1 MTQNDRV
8 LKYLDNHGYIT
19 TMVAFNELGITRL
32 ASRVNDLKKLG
43 WPITGV
49 MRYGTDRDG
58 NKIKWKEYRLA

>member
-19 TMVAFNELGITRL
+19 TMVAFRELGITRL
-32 ASRVNDLKKLG
+32 ASRVNDLKKMG

-49 MRYGTDRDG
+49 MRYGKDRDG
-58 NKIKWKEYRLA
+58 NIIKWKEYRLA